1 MRRSLVLTTETARHP
16 FRASL
21 PPAALALDADA
32 EAVPSRM
39 PWRLTAEDVR
49 HFMMAYCA
57 CLLGVGAYIA

>member
-1 MRRSLVLTTETARHP
+1 MRRSLVLTSETARHV

-21 PPAALALDADA
+21 PPHALAIEDE

-39 PWRLTAEDVR
+39 PWRMNLEDVR

-57 CLLGVGAYIA
+57 CLLGVSAYIA